1 MGKRIIT
8 PEEKYRND
16 MAVLYEEA
24 KNKKWNFKLE
34 DFTIDENF
42 NFTHKDWKG
51 TYCKGGNSVAETVE
65 LINRYIEDSNKPY
78 GTRDLS
84 WLHLVHES

>member
-24 KNKKWNFKLE
+24 KNKKWEYNFE
-34 DFTIDENF
+34 DFKIDENF
-42 NFTHKDWKG
+42 NFTHVSWKG
-51 TYCKGGNSVAETVE
+51 TYCQGGNSVLETVE
-65 LINRYIEDSNKPY
+65 LINRYIEEGSKPY

>member
-16 MAVLYEEA
+16 MAVPYEEA

-51 TYCKGGNSVAETVE
+51 TYCKGGDSAAETVE
-65 LINRYIEDSNKPY
+65 MINRYIEEINKPY

-84 WLHLVHES
+84 WLHLVTD

>member
-1 MGKRIIT
+1 MGKKFIT
-8 PEEKYRND
+8 SEEQYRND
-16 MAVLYEEA
+16 MTSLYEKA

-51 TYCKGGNSVAETVE
+51 TYCKGGNSVVATTE
-65 LINRYIEDSNKPY
+65 LINRYIDESNKPY
-78 GTRDLS
+78 GERDLS
-84 WLHLVHES
+84 WVHLVHN

>member
-42 NFTHKDWKG
+42 NFTYKDWKG
-51 TYCKGGNSVAETVE
+51 TYCKGGDSAAKTVE
-65 LINRYIEDSNKPY
+65 MINRYIEESNKPY
-78 GTRDLS
+78 GARDLS
-84 WLHLVHES
+84 WLHLVID

>member
-51 TYCKGGNSVAETVE
+51 TYCKGGDSVAETVE
-65 LINRYIEDSNKPY
+65 MINRYIEESNKPY

-84 WLHLVHES
+84 WLHVVAD